1 VTAPADELGLPCEAG
16 SPLASSPIEIVA
28 AGGAGDMA
36 RLIRRAD
43 ISRSGLEVV
52 MSEHRLVLDAFA
64 DARRTW
70 DDLVTLQ
77 PDVVA
82 GSGNLKEADLVEL
95 ENRVEAHRM
104 AVDTLA
110 DALET
115 EPPDVSRNARS
126 AGAEPAISGG
136 SGIRGNGGNSRIS
149 GVSGISNRESADQEA
164 EERQHL
170 RPIDEVSAEPEDA
183 AGRVGEQPL
192 EDHRDRHTSHKAGSR
207 SIAQKEAESR
217 YPDHSMP
224 PSKKV
229 AGAFGK
235 EPKGPA
241 THD

>member
-16 SPLASSPIEIVA
+16 SPLAGSPIEIVA
-28 AGGAGDMA
+28 ADGAGDMA

-126 AGAEPAISGG
+126 AVAEPAISGG
-136 SGIRGNGGNSRIS
+136 SGNGGTSRIS